1 MTDWQHWAVALIVL
15 LCLWSIVKSIRSFF
29 RRSRK
34 GENPCSGCSCGCSG
48 GAFGG
53 REKRNEEKMLRIVGN

>member
-15 LCLWSIVKSIRSFF
+15 LCVWSIVKSIRSFF

-48 GAFGG
+48 GCPSAAVKKEMKKKCCG
-53 REKRNEEKMLRIVGN
+53 